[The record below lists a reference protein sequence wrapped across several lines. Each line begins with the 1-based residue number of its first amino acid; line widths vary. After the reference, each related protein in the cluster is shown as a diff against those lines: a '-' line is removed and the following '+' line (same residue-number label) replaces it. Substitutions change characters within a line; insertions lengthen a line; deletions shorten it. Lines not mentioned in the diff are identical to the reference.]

1 MKTFPFFSVLLF
13 FIVSATSAD
22 TSPLPPNP
30 DQWVCPDSLIG
41 PTPQEIQQWCEANP
55 DRGQPAPLNL
65 QNPPPLDDLAAKN
78 LYDEEYGDFIRDRK
92 YASELG
98 WKHDIDWRLTG
109 PYVGSIGSGSSYGSH
124 PAVKIY
130 YSPKVVDW
138 LCDGRNGEIPDG
150 AMIVKEQHGIDSDLG
165 ITLNSQNCMIIQ
177 NDVSPSSW
185 STMVKSEASS
195 LDGWYW
201 GSVSETPQPPIKA
214 SQVGNPPIFDST
226 GITSDDFFADMPN
239 PPVQPNPDWYPS
251 GYVFANDS
259 KIPDIVSPYS
269 IYGNYC
275 INCHASAVNESTYSS
290 IANILTPGIQYKQF
304 TTDQAMQVKDADPFK
319 NLNHQPPIIS
329 LLHSLTPGADEYE
342 SPFTIPLPKPTQ
354 QFLDFYDQLE
364 AVSFSE
370 AWKERLPAETY
381 DHIVSEMGGPGQFLT
396 SDQCQGC
403 HDSSFMNSSL
413 PNMLYQETTK
423 DGSTQLINLSPYG
436 EWTASP
442 MGLAGRDP
450 IFFSQLQSET
460 NNLPEL
466 TTCIENTCLHCHG
479 VMGQRQLA
487 IDTPAS
493 DDPGCKDLFTI
504 PPPDQVPF
512 GKPFRKE
519 MVTQWPGA
527 EFNVDQKYGAL
538 ARDGISCSVCH
549 HISTQDLGTP
559 NSYTGNFVTG
569 PANEIYGPFQDVVTK
584 PMQHSLGITPQ
595 YGEQITQWNVCGTCH
610 NILLPVFN
618 NEGEQVTSSYE
629 QTTHLEWTN
638 SVYAPNRL
646 EFESCQGCHMQTH
659 YKGEDLTFKIA
670 NIESSDSAPTTERL
684 PNPDIKLKPRNPYSR
699 HQLHGLN
706 VFINQMFQQFPLI
719 LGERQIDF
727 MTGSGVVPP
736 LITGLNSML
745 EMAENETAVVS
756 VDTLE
761 KTSDGKLRAK
771 VNVTSKVGHYLPSG
785 VGFRRVFLEFLVHD
799 KDDNLLWASGRT
811 NELGA
816 ILDGTTDNVLPSEQ
830 PVKFPNAPFQP
841 HYQVITSGDQV
852 QIYQEL
858 IKDSAGQLTTS
869 FLRRVTKVKGNR
881 IRPKGFDPAFFA
893 ANPSPYVQ
901 ELAIIQGQAKFDP
914 HYTDPNLTGSDN
926 IEYLIELDQET
937 LDRVSRVTVSVYNQ
951 SIPPFYLQQRFRDA
965 NKGPKLQNDID
976 RLFYLTSHLNVNT
989 VANSDQPSALKDWKL
1004 ALASQT
1010 RKFIQKDTVLDIR
1023 DQLLD
1028 ALENQ

>member
-1 MKTFPFFSVLLF
+1 MVFES
-13 FIVSATSAD
+13 IAD

-41 PTPQEIQQWCEANP
+41 PSKAEIQQWCDDNP
-55 DRGQPAPLNL
+55 DRGQPAPLIL
-65 QNPPPLDDLAAKN
+65 QSPPPLHDLTAKN
-78 LYDEEYGDFIRDRK
+78 LYDEEYGNFTRGRE
-92 YASELG
+92 YATELG
-98 WKHDIDWRLTG
+98 WKHDLNWRLTG
-109 PYVGSIGSGSSYGSH
+109 PYVGPIGSGSSYGSH

-130 YSPKVVDW
+130 YSPEVVDW
-138 LCDGRNGEIPDG
+138 LCSDRQGEIPDG
-150 AMIVKEQHGIDSDLG
+150 AMIVKEQHNIDSNLG
-165 ITLNSQNCMIIQ
+165 ITLNSQNCMVIQ

-185 STMVKSEASS
+185 STLIKSKESS
-195 LDGWYW
+195 KDGWYW
-201 GSVSETPQPPIKA
+201 GSVSTTPVPPVSA
-214 SQVGNPPIFDST
+214 WQVGNPPVFDRS
-226 GITSDDFFADMPN
+226 GITSDDFYAGNPN
-239 PPVQPNPDWYPS
+239 PPVQPNPDWYPT
-251 GYVFANDS
+251 GYLFAS
-259 KIPDIVSPYS
+259 HTKIPNIASPYS

-275 INCHASAVNESTYSS
+275 INCHASAVSESTFSS
-290 IANILTPGIQYKQF
+290 IANIITPGIQYKQF
-304 TTDQAMQVKDADPFK
+304 MTDQVMLAVKDQENFK
-319 NLNHQPPIIS
+319 PLNHQPPIIS
-329 LLHSLTPGADEYE
+329 LLHPLTPDPDAYE
-342 SPFTIPLPKPTQ
+342 SPFTQPLTKPTQ
-354 QFLDFYDQLE
+354 QFLDFYDQLNE
-364 AVSFSE
+364 VSFTE

-381 DHIVSEMGGPGQFLT
+381 DHIVSAMGGPGQFLT

-403 HDSSFMNSSL
+403 HDTSFMNSSL
-413 PNMLYQETTK
+413 PNMLFQETTE

-442 MGLAGRDP
+442 MGMAGRDP

-466 TTCIENTCLHCHG
+466 TTCIETTCLHCHG

-504 PPPDQVPF
+504 PPPEQVPF

-519 MVTQWPGA
+519 MVTQWPGS
-527 EFNVDQKYGAL
+527 EFNVDQRYGAL
-538 ARDGISCSVCH
+538 ARDGISCTVCH
-549 HISTQDLGTP
+549 HISNEALDTP

-569 PANEIYGPFQDVVTK
+569 PADVIYGPFQDVVPK

-595 YGEQITQWNVCGTCH
+595 YGEQITQWQVCGTCH

-618 NEGEQVTSSYE
+618 NEGTQVSSSYE

-638 SVYAPNRL
+638 SVYGPNRS
-646 EFESCQGCHMQTH
+646 EFQSCQGCHMQTH
-659 YKGEDLTFKIA
+659 YKGQDLTFKIA
-670 NIESSDSAPTTERL
+670 NIESSDSAPTTDRL

-719 LGERQIDF
+719 LGDRQIDF

-736 LITGLNSML
+736 LITGFNSML
-745 EMAENETAVVS
+745 EMAENETAAVNVES
-756 VDTLE
+756 LE
-761 KTSDGKLRAK
+761 KTADGKLKAK

-785 VGFRRVFLEFLVHD
+785 VGFRRVFLEFKVMD
-799 KDDNLLWASGRT
+799 KDGNLLWASGRT

-816 ILDGTTDNVLPSEQ
+816 IVDGTTDKVLPSEQ

-852 QIYQEL
+852 QIYQEM
-858 IKDSAGQLTTS
+858 IKDSDGQLTTS
-869 FLRRVTKVKGNR
+869 FLRRVDKVKDNR

-893 ANPSPYVQ
+893 LNPSPFVQ
-901 ELAIIQGQAKFDP
+901 ELAEIPGQAKFDP

-926 IEYLIELDQET
+926 IEYLVT
-937 LDRVSRVTVSVYNQ
+937 LNKDTLERVGSVTATLYNQ

-965 NKGPKLQNDID
+965 NRGPKLKNEID
-976 RLFYLTSHLNVNT
+976 RLFYLTSHLNVDT
-989 VANSDQPSALKDWKL
+989 VAGSDKPSALKSWKL
-1004 ALASQT
+1004 ALATHS
-1010 RKFIQKDTVLDIR
+1010 RKYFGKEEVLDIR
-1023 DQLLD
+1023 DQLLG
-1028 ALENQ
+1028 ALESQ